1 VRSGIRTRILSF
13 CALVCVVGCL
23 LAVAAVTGIS
33 RLISPDPHEHSRSR
47 DDMECSISHTGGT
60 LVFNANGMGER
71 DLYYADLVSHTVRRI
86 SATPEYETARSLSP
100 DGMWIA
106 YAAGKPGERE
116 DQLYLRSV
124 DGAVVRQR
132 TSGSANI
139 CSPQFFPS
147 GDRIM
152 FTRDTDYHL
161 GGFSANWDGGG
172 SLWSV
177 RTDGS
182 GLRRLL
188 PQLEYVVDPRLSPD
202 GKWIVYMGDAI
213 YVARSDGSGSPKKIA
228 GADARYADFSPD
240 STRVVYVE
248 GQYSTT
254 SGMYIEPIAGG
265 RPVRILGAPQ
275 GCFYPHFT
283 PNGSQIIFQV
293 EVWRDGGSGNPQF
306 SLWRVGLKGAP
317 AVQIAGPVLFAD
329 PERAHP

>member
-1 VRSGIRTRILSF
+1 
-13 CALVCVVGCL
+13 
-23 LAVAAVTGIS
+23 
-33 RLISPDPHEHSRSR
+33 
-47 DDMECSISHTGGT
+47 MECSISRPGVS
-60 LVFNANGMGER
+60 LVFNAHGMGER
-71 DLYYADLVSHTVRRI
+71 DIYYADLVSHTVRRI
-86 SATPEYETARSLSP
+86 AATPEYETAPSLSP
-100 DGMWIA
+100 DGKWIA

-124 DGAVVRQR
+124 DGTVVRQL

-139 CSPQFFPS
+139 CSPQFFPT

-161 GGFSANWDGGG
+161 GGLSANWNGGG
-172 SLWSV
+172 SLWSM

-182 GLRRLL
+182 DLRQVL
-188 PQLEYVVDPRLSPD
+188 PELGYVFDPRLSPD
-202 GKWIVYMGDAI
+202 GKWIVYMGGGLSI
-213 YVARSDGSGSPKKIA
+213 YVTRTDGTGSPKKIA
-228 GADARYADFSPD
+228 GGDARYPEFSPD
-240 STRVVYVE
+240 NKQVVYVD

-254 SGMYIEPIAGG
+254 TDMYNISIAGG
-265 RPVRILGAPQ
+265 KPVKILGAPQ
-275 GCFYPHFT
+275 GCLYPHFT

-293 EVWRDGGSGNPQF
+293 EDWPNGGSGGPQF